1 MHHPSTH
8 PSFMPHQP
16 LLRHCTEQGGAVDG
30 RRGGRLMART
40 LFNIINPISMMDAVL
55 LVGSCGPSASGR
67 PGLSPLCTAGAW
79 AGAGGGSVLRRH
91 HPRGGELPEPL
102 PACHSILVRSR
113 WVDLGASPVF
123 HPPPPACRWP
133 VSEQHHAMSPAGR
146 QHPQFYSGCFYGP
159 CPDELITPSP
169 SVSRGG

>member
-1 MHHPSTH
+1 M
-8 PSFMPHQP
+8 
-16 LLRHCTEQGGAVDG
+16 DG
-30 RRGGRLMART
+30 RGGGRLMART

-67 PGLSPLCTAGAW
+67 PGLTRLCTAGAW
-79 AGAGGGSVLRRH
+79 AGAGGGSVLGRH

-113 WVDLGASPVF
+113 WVDLGASPAF

-133 VSEQHHAMSPAGR
+133 FSERRHAMSPAGR

-159 CPDELITPSP
+159 CPDEPITPSP